1 MHGLCLGRTKCSGVR
16 PDASPKLLM
25 SLFVS
30 SLNLAAASLTASALL
45 VVTASITAET
55 ASAAPMILLSVCL
68 VFASLELIV
77 VSV

>member
-1 MHGLCLGRTKCSGVR
+1 
-16 PDASPKLLM
+16 M

-77 VSV
+77 VRV